1 MCFFLSFNFFF
12 CSTFFSL
19 MHAYTGSVADCKL
32 SYATFSATIF
42 PSRSDCFGTT
52 NPPKSSQIEA
62 WRLVE
67 LTSTKELERN
77 PHGRNVAIWPS
88 GEDFLLP
95 PSATLFPIR
104 LLYYFFRS
112 TSRFTER
119 SLFSAVATINAA
131 HFVHFTFGWS
141 GKSAFHTINLAVSN
155 FQLRTRTSIL
165 RNERWLVF

>member
-1 MCFFLSFNFFF
+1 
-12 CSTFFSL
+12 

-95 PSATLFPIR
+95 PSATVSDSVTLLFFSLYFPLYGAESIFSCGYHQCSTFCTLHLR
-104 LLYYFFRS
+104 LVRKIGFSHYQPGCFKLPTLHENFDFAKWALVGILS
-112 TSRFTER
+112 TS
-119 SLFSAVATINAA
+119 AVEASSHHWTRY
-131 HFVHFTFGWS
+131 
-141 GKSAFHTINLAVSN
+141 L
-155 FQLRTRTSIL
+155 QL
-165 RNERWLVF
+165 